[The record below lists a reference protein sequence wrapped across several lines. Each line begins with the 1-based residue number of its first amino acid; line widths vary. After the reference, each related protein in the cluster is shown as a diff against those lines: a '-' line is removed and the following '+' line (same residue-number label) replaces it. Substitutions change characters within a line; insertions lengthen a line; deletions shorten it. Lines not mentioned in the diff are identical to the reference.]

1 MRSWISCKRLVSSSL
16 ITIALISCSSAVYA
30 QTSEDDANKAALL
43 ARLQNTVVEDYGFE
57 DEFDAKVWYTSM
69 DPRLQRYMDD
79 PEERHELLKLVHR
92 EAVNQDLEP
101 ALVMAVITVESRFD
115 RFAVSRARA
124 QGLMQVMSFW
134 KNEIGRQEDNL
145 IDTQTNLRY
154 GTTILRHYMEVA
166 DNNWT
171 EALARY
177 NGSYP
182 ERWYAERVFDA
193 LEIWR

>member
-1 MRSWISCKRLVSSSL
+1 LSFSSSL
-16 ITIALISCSSAVYA
+16 NTRLLQILLVVSLGIISIDLFAEDLDPKLI
-30 QTSEDDANKAALL
+30 E
-43 ARLQNTVVEDYGFE
+43 RLKNTVVEDYGFE
-57 DEFDAKVWYTSM
+57 DRFEAEVFYTSM
-69 DPRLQRYMDD
+69 EPRLQKYMDD
-79 PEERHELLKLVHR
+79 QDERHELLKLVHR

-101 ALVMAVITVESRFD
+101 ALVLAVITVESRFD

-134 KNEIGRQEDNL
+134 KNEIGRPEDNL
-145 IDTQTNLRY
+145 INAQTNLRY
-154 GTTILRHYMEVA
+154 GTTILRHYMDVA
-166 DNNWT
+166 DGNWT

-182 ERWYAERVFDA
+182 KRWYAEKVFDA